1 MIPENPG
8 IRRFVWEHLQNMNRI
23 LHRMRKA
30 GGTFSGK
37 KGLLCAWEFIVVGH
51 LCTPEGCWPDPSIV
65 EKVKN
70 WQICQNVSKVHAFLG
85 TVGVGSIY
93 IPNFACHT
101 NNLVNLIV
109 CRLLGGCRPLPRTEH
124 MGDAVQYSQV
134 KCACG
139 SGVPSPNTTTAA
151 SVPIAPY
158 LRISIFAAMGT
169 QLVRPMYLD
178 SSHVDLGF
186 VSREL
191 QSP

>member
-1 MIPENPG
+1 MYNSSIDNETDPE
-8 IRRFVWEHLQNMNRI
+8 
-23 LHRMRKA
+23 
-30 GGTFSGK
+30 
-37 KGLLCAWEFIVVGH
+37 LCLIEAQEDSES
-51 LCTPEGCWPDPSIV
+51 LR
-65 EKVKN
+65 
-70 WQICQNVSKVHAFLG
+70 
-85 TVGVGSIY
+85 
-93 IPNFACHT
+93 T

-191 QSP
+191 RSP